1 MTARLIQAR
10 DLKKEARALFLEVIT
25 WLNVNAYMTGSSIL
39 GLKRSIQ
46 EVEKARRKAAKRV
59 KKEEDSP

>member
-25 WLNVNAYMTGSSIL
+25 WVNVNAYMTGSSIL

-46 EVEKARRKAAKRV
+46 EVEKARHKAAKRV